1 MAQNFPKI
9 PKVREYAEIELA
21 DGTKMTGYM
30 FIEATS
36 RIQDI
41 LNDDKPYF
49 AFAGEGEDDGVVLI
63 NKAAVVR
70 VRPFDK

>member
-36 RIQDI
+36 RIQDV
-41 LNDDKPYF
+41 LNDEKAYF
-49 AFAGEGEDDGVVLI
+49 AFSDEDEGVVLI
-63 NKAAVVR
+63 NKAAIVR

>member
-21 DGTKMTGYM
+21 DGSKMTGYM
-30 FIEATS
+30 FVEATR
-36 RIQDI
+36 RIQDV
-41 LNDDKPYF
+41 LNDENAYF
-49 AFAGEGEDDGVVLI
+49 AFADDDKDQVILL
-63 NKAAVVR
+63 NKAAIVR

>member
-9 PKVREYAEIELA
+9 PKVREYAELELA

-30 FIEATS
+30 FVEATS
-36 RIQDI
+36 RIQDV
-41 LNDDKPYF
+41 LNDEKPYF
-49 AFAGEGEDDGVVLI
+49 AFADEDGGVVLV
-63 NKAAVVR
+63 NKAAIVR

>member
-1 MAQNFPKI
+1 
-9 PKVREYAEIELA
+9 
-21 DGTKMTGYM
+21 MTGYM

>member
-1 MAQNFPKI
+1 MAQGFPKI
-9 PKVREYAEIELA
+9 PKVREYAELELA

-30 FIEATS
+30 FVEATS
-36 RIQDI
+36 RIQDV
-41 LNDDKPYF
+41 LNDEKRYF
-49 AFAGEGEDDGVVLI
+49 AFAGEDDSVVLI

>member
-9 PKVREYAEIELA
+9 PKVREYAEIDLA

-36 RIQDI
+36 RTQDV
-41 LNDDKPYF
+41 LNDEKPYF
-49 AFAGEGEDDGVVLI
+49 AFGEGEDEGLVLI